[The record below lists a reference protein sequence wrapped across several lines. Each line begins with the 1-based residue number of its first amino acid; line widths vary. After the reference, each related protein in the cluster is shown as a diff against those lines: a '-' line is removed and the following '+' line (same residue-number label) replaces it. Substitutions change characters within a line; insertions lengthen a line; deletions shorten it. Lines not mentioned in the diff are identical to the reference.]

1 MVAECVKGLFASLV
15 EDQVIVG
22 TKDGGWFVLCKAGDD
37 MQLCDNSL
45 YITEGNRIRVV
56 FLPDYDQIFLAENP
70 DKVKALNDAV
80 EMKDF
85 IVRACFAGAFACI
98 PIGGIVEYF
107 WSDSW
112 VVYLV
117 FVAIV
122 LCGVGA
128 LVTILSTFKK

>member
-1 MVAECVKGLFASLV
+1 MVADCVKGLFASLV

-22 TKDGGWFVLCKAGDD
+22 TKDGGWSVLCKAGDD

-70 DKVKALNDAV
+70 GKVKALNDAV
-80 EMKDF
+80 EKKGF
-85 IVRACFAGAFACI
+85 IVTACFAGAFACI

-128 LVTILSTFKK
+128 FVTVFSTFKK